1 MLMSKIF
8 AFNLFFLSFSPL
20 WVSII
25 FVDFKSI
32 FIDKNESIITELIL
46 IASIIL
52 LWSISFIVLCSHLHK
67 TNNTNSES
75 YTIKEARE
83 GKTITSDF
91 FLSYILPLFA
101 FDFTQWDGVVEFL
114 IFFCVLAFLCIRH
127 NHFSVNIILELMNYK
142 MYECVLQNADDQ
154 EIERI
159 VISKESL
166 TVCKGKGITVK
177 HINNDFVQMMY

>member
-1 MLMSKIF
+1 MSKFF
-8 AFNLFFLSFSPL
+8 AFNMFFLSFSPL
-20 WVSII
+20 WVSIL
-25 FVDFKSI
+25 FVDLKSI
-32 FIDKNESIITELIL
+32 FIDKNESIITEIIL
-46 IASIIL
+46 IALIIL
-52 LWSISFIVLCSHLHK
+52 LWLISFIVLCSHLHK
-67 TNNTNSES
+67 TNNINSEY

-101 FDFTQWDGVVEFL
+101 FEFTQWDGVVEFL

-127 NHFSVNIILELMNYK
+127 NHFSVNIVLELMNYK
-142 MYECVLQNADDQ
+142 MYECVLQNSDDQ

-177 HINNDFVQMMY
+177 HINNDFVQMMS